1 MFYQSSRINSGN
13 QALTHDE
20 IKHFAPS
27 VFATQANEKTTSEKY
42 LFVPT
47 VQVVEQI
54 EAQGYSVTKAMQSRA
69 KTAGGRDYVKHMLRF
84 RKTES
89 LEKGLLNAKDSS
101 TELILVNSH
110 NGSSAFQLHLGVFRI
125 ACLNGMIAGDI
136 FAAQSVRHIGFSND
150 KIIEA
155 QYQVLGNETKLIES
169 VESMRSVQL
178 NQDEKMLLA
187 STALSVRYDKD
198 ETQPR
203 PEQLLRPRRQ
213 ADSASDLWS
222 TFNVI
227 QENIIKGG
235 LRTISANER
244 GQTKRNSTREVK
256 SVDQNKKLNQ
266 ALWTL
271 AEEMRKIKGVA

>member
-1 MFYQSSRINSGN
+1 MFFSNRINSGN
-13 QALTHDE
+13 QVLTRDE
-20 IKHFAPS
+20 LKHFAPS
-27 VFATQANEKTTSEKY
+27 VFATEPSSKTSDKY

-47 VQVVEQI
+47 VQVIEQI
-54 EAQGYSVTKAMQSRA
+54 ESQGYSVVKAMQSRA
-69 KTAGGRDYVKHMLRF
+69 KSAEGRDFVKHLLRF

-89 LEKGLLNAKDSS
+89 LENRLLNAKDSS

-136 FAAQSVRHIGFSND
+136 FAARSVRHIGFSND
-150 KIIEA
+150 KIIDA
-155 QYQVLGNETKLIES
+155 QYQVLENETKLIES
-169 VESMRSVQL
+169 VESMRSVEL
-178 NQDEKMLLA
+178 NKDEKMLLA
-187 STALSVRYDKD
+187 ETALSIRYDKD

-213 ADSASDLWS
+213 ADTGSDLWS

-235 LRTISANER
+235 LRTISATETGR
-244 GQTKRNSTREVK
+244 VVRNSTREVK

-271 AEEMRKIKGVA
+271 AEEMRKLKGAA